1 MDDQVNI
8 HKMIRDVKILVC
20 SMGLYKAFVG
30 LSSSKNVTKTVKRRY
45 VNKLVS
51 NVVDIQV
58 VKPMKSTDS
67 MCHIYSEI
75 ICLHYFN
82 E

>member
-1 MDDQVNI
+1 VDDQVNI
-8 HKMIRDVKILVC
+8 HKMTRSVKIPVC
-20 SMGLYKAFVG
+20 TMGLYQAFVG

-51 NVVDIQV
+51 NVVDILV
-58 VKPMKSTDS
+58 VKTMKNTDLV
-67 MCHIYSEI
+67 CHLYSETL
-75 ICLHYFN
+75 CLQYVN